1 MSENIIEL
9 LPPEIKQIIFS
20 YLEASDLLSLSSVC
34 KSFNEFI
41 GQSQDIMK
49 IFWIKFYTFKMKDM
63 ESLAASSRNYEKLK
77 VNRVNKSEHF
87 KFLTDL
93 EKPWKKILI
102 YNCEFKKTEILY
114 EFIESFSES
123 IRELEISDIEI
134 LNNDL
139 QICPLKFPN
148 LKRVMFRNVPASVI
162 EIFQLSK
169 NLKNASFNIAQPAER
184 YLSIN
189 KLLYNF
195 LNNCEKLKHLQLG
208 PHYIKNLFDQENI
221 VISMRYQFELE
232 KLMLKFP
239 IIRDE
244 SPDIEIN
251 VCKFLKGQQ
260 KVQWILFI
268 EMQNEAI
275 LCEAWNKVNSVN
287 HLSFVGLEGLF
298 DGEMDLAME
307 PNFNIIYIEL
317 LSRKLLIS
325 QLRKIFAAAPN
336 LKSLHVHTLT
346 KYVMEFTA
354 RNHHNLQQLTY
365 ETFEEEAFEI
375 YNQLK
380 SSSDLVNEN
389 IELKKVS
396 FWRDIAEPSGFTLD
410 PFFWHS

>member
-1 MSENIIEL
+1 MSDNIIEEL
-9 LPPEIKQIIFS
+9 LPAEIKQIIFS
-20 YLEASDLLSLSSVC
+20 HLKAADLLNLCSVC
-34 KSFNEFI
+34 KSFNDFI
-41 GQSQDIMK
+41 GQSQDMMK

-63 ESLAASSRNYEKLK
+63 ESLAASSRSYEKLK

-87 KFLTDL
+87 EFLTDL
-93 EKPWKKILI
+93 AKPWKKILI

-134 LNNDL
+134 LNDDF

-162 EIFQLSK
+162 EIFQLNK
-169 NLKNASFNIAQPAER
+169 NLKNAAFDIAQSVEGKISTNPMVHT
-184 YLSIN
+184 
-189 KLLYNF
+189 F

-208 PHYIKNLFDQENI
+208 PHYIKNLFDQEN
-221 VISMRYQFELE
+221 VSMRYQFELE

-244 SPDIEIN
+244 SSDIETN
-251 VCKFLKGQQ
+251 VCKFLEDQQ
-260 KVQWILFI
+260 KVQWILFM
-268 EMQNEAI
+268 ELQNEAI
-275 LCEAWNKVNSVN
+275 LCEAWNKVSSVC

-298 DGEMDLAME
+298 DDDMDLAME
-307 PNFNIIYIEL
+307 PNFNIIHIEL

-336 LKSLHVHTLT
+336 MKTLHVHTLT
-346 KYVMEFTA
+346 KYIMEFTA

-365 ETFEEEAFEI
+365 ETFDEEAFEI

-380 SSSDLVNEN
+380 ISSDLVNGN
-389 IELKKVS
+389 IELKKLS

-410 PFFWHS
+410 PIFWHS